1 MLCEIYCEQF
11 HQKRIELSSNLNVV
25 LGTNTGDNSIG
36 KSTFMLIVDFVFGGD
51 TYSKSTD
58 ILKNVGAHDVF
69 FKFCF
74 DNQNHYFSRS
84 NIESNIVWRCD
95 ENYNKLHE
103 LTKQDYCKWL
113 AERYGLDLPDLNFR
127 DAVGRYARVY
137 GKKNHDETKPLHYA
151 PAESDNMT
159 LLAILKL
166 FDRYSVIAKMQE
178 QYDQTYNK
186 LKTFNKAQ
194 SMDFVSKI
202 TKTQYKRN
210 TAEIEKLKAEIS
222 DLSSRLEK
230 GLLDVDAEASEEAI
244 RIKSELSR
252 AKRLRSKM
260 KSRLKL
266 LNENGDYK
274 FSDTTDAYIELS
286 EYFPQV
292 NLKHLEE
299 VENFHTKVA
308 LIFKTQI
315 VGEKNKHKKA
325 IEEYDSIIECYETQL
340 KELIQNPKLSK
351 IILQRHADAL
361 KNIERMEKENSAYET
376 SVMLKEE
383 KKQAKE
389 RLLTIKREQLAI
401 IESAINA
408 EMNRINTML
417 YNDAYNAPILYI
429 SDNSYSFITP
439 DDTGTGIAYKG
450 LVVFDLAILHLTRLP
465 ILVHDS
471 VVLKQISDEAIEKI
485 LIQYIASDKQTI
497 IALDKP
503 ESYSSKTAELLEKHS
518 ILKLKPNGEELFGR
532 SWGKKSG

>member
-11 HQKRIELSSNLNVV
+11 HQKKILFSPNLNVV

-58 ILKNVGAHDVF
+58 ILKNVGPHDIY
-69 FKFCF
+69 FKFSF
-74 DNQNHYFSRS
+74 DEQNYYFSRS
-84 NIESNIVWRCD
+84 NFENNIVWRCD
-95 ENYNKLHE
+95 ENYNKLQE
-103 LTKQDYCKWL
+103 LKKQDYCKWL
-113 AERYGLDLPDLNFR
+113 AEQYGLNLPDLNFR

-137 GKKNHDETKPLHYA
+137 GKKNHDETNPLHYSPTEA
-151 PAESDNMT
+151 DNKT

-166 FDRYSVIAKMQE
+166 FDRYGIIAKMQE
-178 QYDQTYNK
+178 QYEKTDNK
-186 LKTFNKAQ
+186 LKAFNKAQ
-194 SMDFVSKI
+194 SMDFISKI

-210 TAEIEKLKAEIS
+210 TIEIKKIKAEIS
-222 DLSSRLEK
+222 DLSSGLEK

-252 AKRLRSKM
+252 AKRLRSRM

-266 LNENGDYK
+266 LDENGDYT
-274 FSDTTDAYIELS
+274 FSDTTDAYVELS

-308 LIFKTQI
+308 SIFKTQI
-315 VGEKNKHKKA
+315 TEEKKKYKKA
-325 IEEYDSIIECYETQL
+325 IEEYDSIIEFYETQL

-351 IILQRHADAL
+351 IILQKHADAL

-376 SVMLKEE
+376 SVTLNEE
-383 KKQAKE
+383 KQQAKE
-389 RLLTIKREQLAI
+389 RLLTLKREQLAI

-408 EMNRINTML
+408 EMNRINAML
-417 YNDAYNAPILYI
+417 YSGAYNAPILHFF
-429 SDNSYSFITP
+429 DNSYSFITP
-439 DDTGTGIAYKG
+439 NDTGTGIAYKG
-450 LVVFDLAILHLTRLP
+450 LVVFDLAILHLTKLP

-471 VVLKQISDEAIEKI
+471 VVLKQISDEAIERI
-485 LIQYIASDKQTI
+485 LIQYITSGKQII
-497 IALDKP
+497 IALDKA
-503 ESYSSKTAELLEKHS
+503 ESYSSKTAELLEKH
-518 ILKLKPNGEELFGR
+518 LVLRLKPNGEELFGR
-532 SWGKKSG
+532 SWGKKSD